1 MATVKSQIDAI
12 KYHLEIYGNI
22 TSLEAI
28 ELYGCTRLSAKI
40 YDLKKDGVNITKQME
55 KGKNRFGRVV
65 KYARYYLVKEKK
77 NGRK

>member
-12 KYHLEIYGNI
+12 QYHLEIYGNI

-40 YDLKKDGVNITKQME
+40 YDLKKAGFNIVKQME

-65 KYARYYLVKEKK
+65 SYARYYLVKEK
-77 NGRK
+77 

>member
-1 MATVKSQIDAI
+1 MCTVKNQVDAI
-12 KYHLEIYGNI
+12 QYHLECHGNI

-40 YDLKKDGVNITKQME
+40 YDLKKEGFNITKKME
-55 KGKNRFGRVV
+55 KCKNRFGHTVN
-65 KYARYYLVKEKK
+65 YARYYLVKEKK